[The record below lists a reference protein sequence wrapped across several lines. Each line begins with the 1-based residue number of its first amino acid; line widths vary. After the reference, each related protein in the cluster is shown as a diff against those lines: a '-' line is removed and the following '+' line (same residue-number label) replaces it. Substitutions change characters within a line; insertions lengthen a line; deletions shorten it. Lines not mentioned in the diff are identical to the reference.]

1 MKWLGNYISD
11 GCLLAGCG
19 CIVYGLAQWNAIVAW
34 VVAGLLLI
42 AWGISIG
49 IVRAKRSEERRVGKE
64 CRL

>member
-49 IVRAKRSEERRVGKE
+49 IVRAKK
-64 CRL
+64 